1 MHLIPKAHWCESST
15 GSHSMATPL
24 PLSTAQHH
32 VSLSNH
38 DKQQLVDFVA
48 SHCSAPSDLTDQQ
61 VWALVQRQPVALPS
75 IQASLDALATGRI
88 SHLLIENL
96 PIDQALPAPPTD
108 GVRPAGKGFVS
119 EAVLLQLQLAAGLQP
134 FGYLEEKAGALVH
147 QIAPAQNRASELSS
161 AGSVALGW
169 HTDLGILKTEFRPEF
184 LTLMGLR
191 NEAATPTLIADLS
204 EALVALGDT
213 ALVDVLRQPRYRVQS
228 PASLVWCGGKAVL
241 SEPRPLLAN
250 LEGFEMIAG
259 NLQTVVPIDP
269 AAQQA
274 LGALQTAVEAV
285 AQPIVIHAGQAL
297 VFSNRGVLHGRP
309 AIQRGQRWL
318 QRVYSR
324 HSLEPL
330 REATATSPGAII
342 FSLAEIILQ

>member
-1 MHLIPKAHWCESST
+1 
-15 GSHSMATPL
+15 MATPL

-48 SHCSAPSDLTDQQ
+48 SHCSAPADLTDQQ
-61 VWALVQRQPVALPS
+61 VWALVQRYPVPLPS
-75 IQASLDALATGRI
+75 IQLSLDALATGQI
-88 SHLLIENL
+88 SHVLIENL
-96 PIDQALPAPPTD
+96 PIDQTLPAPPTD

-169 HTDLGILKTEFRPEF
+169 HTDLAILKSEF
-184 LTLMGLR
+184 LPQFLSLIGLR
-191 NEAATPTLIADLS
+191 NEAATPTLIADAS
-204 EALVALGDT
+204 EALVALEDT
-213 ALVDVLRQPRYRVQS
+213 ALMEVLRQPRYRVQS
-228 PASLVWCGGKAVL
+228 PASLLWHGGKSLL
-241 SEPRPLLAN
+241 SEPRPLLSN

-269 AAQQA
+269 VAQQA

-285 AQPIVIHAGQAL
+285 ARPIVIHAGQAL
-297 VFSNRGVLHGRP
+297 LFSNGGVLHGRR

-324 HSLEPL
+324 RSLQPL
-330 REATATSPGAII
+330 QEATASPGAII
-342 FSLAEIILQ
+342 FSIAEIILQ

>member
-1 MHLIPKAHWCESST
+1 
-15 GSHSMATPL
+15 MATPL

-48 SHCSAPSDLTDQQ
+48 SHCSAPSGITDQQ
-61 VWALVQRQPVALPS
+61 VWGLVQRQPVALPS
-75 IQASLDALATGRI
+75 IQPSLDALATGRI
-88 SHLLIENL
+88 SHLLIKNL
-96 PIDQALPAPPTD
+96 PIDQTLPAPPTD
-108 GVRPAGKGFVS
+108 GVRPAEKGFQS

-134 FGYLEEKAGALVH
+134 LGYFEEKAGALVH

-184 LTLMGLR
+184 LSLIGLR

-204 EALVALGDT
+204 EALAALNQRDA
-213 ALVDVLRQPRYRVQS
+213 ALLEVLRQPCFRILS
-228 PASLVWCGGKAVL
+228 PASLVWRGGKTL
-241 SEPRPLLAN
+241 QSEPRPLVTAHG
-250 LEGFEMIAG
+250 GFETIAG
-259 NLQTVVPIDP
+259 NLQTVVTTDRL
-269 AAQQA
+269 AQQA
-274 LGALQTAVEAV
+274 LEALQVAVEAV
-285 AQPIVIHAGQAL
+285 ARAL
-297 VFSNRGVLHGRP
+297 VIAPGECLLFQNGRVLHGRK

-324 HSLEPL
+324 RSLQPL
-330 REATATSPGAII
+330 REATASPNSTVI

>member
-61 VWALVQRQPVALPS
+61 VWTLVQRHPVALPS

-88 SHLLIENL
+88 SHLLIANL
-96 PIDQALPAPPTD
+96 PIDEALPAPPTD

-119 EAVLLQLQLAAGLQP
+119 EAVLLKLQLAAGLQP

-184 LTLMGLR
+184 LTLIGLR
-191 NEAATPTLIADLS
+191 NEAATPTLLADLS
-204 EALVALGDT
+204 EALVALEDT
-213 ALVDVLRQPRYRVQS
+213 ALVEVLRQPRYRVVS
-228 PASLVWCGGKAVL
+228 PASLVWHGGKSLISEERSLL
-241 SEPRPLLAN
+241 SN
-250 LEGFEMIAG
+250 NQGFEMIGG
-259 NLQTVVPIDP
+259 NLQTVIPIDP
-269 AAQQA
+269 IAEQA
-274 LGALQTAVEAV
+274 LRALETAVQAV
-285 AQPIVIHAGQAL
+285 ARPVVIHPGQAL
-297 VFSNRGVLHGRP
+297 LFNNGRVLHGRP

-324 HSLEPL
+324 RSLQPL
-330 REATATSPGAII
+330 QEATASPGAMI